1 MRGCVKVVVLALV
14 AALNALVGPGAPGRS
29 RRGQRRG
36 PVRSRRATRSRAR
49 TPSPAPTRT
58 IWDINGAGDSSIQG
72 FATDISVNIGQ
83 RIDFKIKTDASAY
96 TIDIYRIGWYQG
108 LGARKIASVTPS
120 ASLPQN
126 QPNCITDATTELY
139 DCGNWAVSASWNVPA
154 TAVSG
159 VYIAHLK
166 RSNGDSSHITFI
178 VRDDAS
184 TSDVVFQTADPTW
197 QAYNT
202 YGGSNFYQGG
212 AHGRAYKL
220 SYNRPV
226 LHPRHGTRAAT
237 SSSAPSTPSCASSS
251 ATATTSSYMAGVD
264 TDRRGNLH
272 QEPQGLP
279 LRRARRVLERRPA
292 RQRRGGA
299 RRRGQPAVP
308 RRQRGLLA
316 HALRAVGRRHA
327 HGVPHPGDLQGD
339 LGQRE
344 DRPQQPSGPAPGA
357 TRASP
362 RPPTAAARRRTR
374 SIGTMYMVNFSDL
387 AMTVRQEEGKYRL
400 WRNTSVSPA

>member
-1 MRGCVKVVVLALV
+1 MLELTKQGLGRAWMSKVVVLALV
-14 AALNALVGPGAPGRS
+14 AALNALVGPALLGGPVG
-29 RRGQRRG
+29 GQRRG
-36 PVRSRRATRSRAR
+36 PVRPDAATRSRAR
-49 TPSPAPTRT
+49 TPSPAPTRRSGT
-58 IWDINGAGDSSIQG
+58 STAR
-72 FATDISVNIGQ
+72 ATPPS
-83 RIDFKIKTDASAY
+83 RASPPTSRSTSASASTSRSRPTPRPTRSTSTGSGY
-96 TIDIYRIGWYQG
+96 YQG
-108 LGARKIASVTPS
+108 LGARKITSVTPS

-166 RSNGDSSHITFI
+166 RSNGDASHITFI

-184 TSDVVFQTADPTW
+184 TSDVVFQTSDPTW
-197 QAYNT
+197 HAYNT

-212 AHGRAYKL
+212 AHGRAYKAQL
-220 SYNRPV
+220 QPPV
-226 LHPRHGTRAAT
+226 LHPRHGRRVAT
-237 SSSAPSTPSCASSS
+237 STSAPSTPWCASSS

-264 TDRRGNLH
+264 SDRRGNLH

-299 RRRGQPAVP
+299 RRRREPAVP

-316 HALRAVGRRHA
+316 HALRAVGRH
-327 HGVPHPGDLQGD
+327 L
-339 LGQRE
+339 
-344 DRPQQPSGPAPGA
+344 A
-357 TRASP
+357 TR
-362 RPPTAAARRRTR
+362 RTAP
-374 SIGTMYMVNFSDL
+374 
-387 AMTVRQEEGKYRL
+387 
-400 WRNTSVSPA
+400 W